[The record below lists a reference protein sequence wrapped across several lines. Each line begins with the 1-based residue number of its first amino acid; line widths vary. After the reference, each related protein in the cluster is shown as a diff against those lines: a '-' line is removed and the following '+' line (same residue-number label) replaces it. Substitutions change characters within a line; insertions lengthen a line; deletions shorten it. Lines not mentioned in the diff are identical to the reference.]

1 MAMAAKTLAETVY
14 FYPRNA
20 MLTTDTSIKRA
31 HERRTKEPPEIPLSS
46 VLHYRTANIS

>member
-20 MLTTDTSIKRA
+20 MLTTDTSKSQ
-31 HERRTKEPPEIPLSS
+31 IPL
-46 VLHYRTANIS
+46 LQIQTIR